1 MFLKFLLCVAD
12 KCLSS
17 HGVCY
22 VQPQEETASMII
34 NNNNY
39 RIGTRLNIAFGSI
52 LVFMMLSGVISLYS
66 VWQMNKSARSM
77 SVNTSHTEYVNNVR
91 NSIQKANTA
100 IMTIALVND
109 ETTRATQKSIL
120 ETARKEYQASISMLD
135 RSKQTSSLNGLI
147 TELKNKIQVNAKEN
161 DKVIKLIESDL
172 AELAL
177 SSFMGNMKTTN
188 AVLDLCDR
196 IVGLQKKESES
207 AASAVDGTY
216 RLTNIIVAATSGVI
230 ILLALFIAL
239 LLKQSILKPLN
250 KGVEMA
256 RLLATGNL
264 IVDAEISGKDE
275 ISILVKSIRDITI
288 ALREIVGGIK
298 IASDNLASASV
309 QLSSSSYEMS
319 QNIQEESSR
328 ATQVAT
334 ASEEMTQTVMEIA
347 KNAVI
352 ISKSSSDTAG
362 QARTGGEMVE
372 NTIKEINVIASTAG
386 EFSRIINSLSE
397 SSKQIGN
404 IIGVISDI
412 ADQTNLLALNA
423 AIEAARAGE
432 HGRGFAVV
440 ADEVRKLAE
449 QTTNATKEID
459 KSIGSIRGEVGKA
472 ITAMDQTTSQV
483 ESGVARATESGS
495 GLNAIISSVT
505 QLQSMILQIASA
517 TEQMH
522 ATTEGIAQDI
532 EYIAGTTRENSSA
545 AEQITQSSTEMSQLA
560 VNLKQIVDRFVL

>member
-1 MFLKFLLCVAD
+1 
-12 KCLSS
+12 
-17 HGVCY
+17 
-22 VQPQEETASMII
+22 MII

-39 RIGTRLNIAFGSI
+39 KIGTRLNIAFGSI
-52 LVFMMLSGVISLYS
+52 LLFMMLSGVISYYS
-66 VWQMNKSARSM
+66 VWQMAKSAKSM
-77 SVNTSHTEYVNNVR
+77 SESTGHTEYANNVR
-91 NSIQKANTA
+91 NSVQKANTA

-109 ETTRATQKSIL
+109 EATRATQKAIL
-120 ETARKEYQASISMLD
+120 ETARKEYQASISTLEK
-135 RSKQTSSLNGLI
+135 SKQGGALKGLI
-147 TELKNKIQVNAKEN
+147 VELKDKVGVNIREN

-177 SSFMGNMKTTN
+177 SSFMGNMTTTN
-188 AVLDLCDR
+188 SVLDLCDR
-196 IVGLQKKESES
+196 IVGMQKKASET
-207 AASAVDGTY
+207 AAAAVARTY
-216 RLTNIIVAATSGVI
+216 GLATIIVATTSGVV

-256 RLLATGNL
+256 RMLATGNL
-264 IVDAEISGKDE
+264 IVDTEISGRDE
-275 ISILVKSIRDITI
+275 MSVLVKSIRDTAT
-288 ALREIVGGIK
+288 ALREIVGEIK
-298 IASDNLASASV
+298 TASDNLASASV

-347 KNAVI
+347 KNAVT
-352 ISKSSSDTAG
+352 ISNSSSETVG

-404 IIGVISDI
+404 IVGAISDI

-449 QTTNATKEID
+449 QTTTATKEID
-459 KSIGSIRGEVGKA
+459 KTIGSIRSEVGKA

-483 ESGVARATESGS
+483 ESGVARATESGK
-495 GLNAIISSVT
+495 GLNAIIASVT
-505 QLQSMILQIASA
+505 ELQSMILQIASA
-517 TEQMH
+517 TEEMH
-522 ATTEGIAQDI
+522 ATTEGISQDI
-532 EYIAGTTRENSSA
+532 DHIAGTTRGNSSA

>member
-1 MFLKFLLCVAD
+1 
-12 KCLSS
+12 
-17 HGVCY
+17 
-22 VQPQEETASMII
+22 MII

-52 LVFMMLSGVISLYS
+52 LVFMMLSGAISFYS
-66 VWQMNKSARSM
+66 VWVMNRSSKSM
-77 SVNTSHTEYVNNVR
+77 SENNRQTEYANNVR
-91 NSIQKANTA
+91 NSVQKANTA

-109 ETTRATQKSIL
+109 ETTRAAQKAVL
-120 ETARKEYQASISMLD
+120 GTARKEYQASISMLEK
-135 RSKQTSSLNGLI
+135 SKQTSAVKTII
-147 TELKNKIQVNAKEN
+147 TELKNKVEVNIKES

-172 AELAL
+172 VELAL
-177 SSFMGNMKTTN
+177 SSFIGGMATTN
-188 AVLDLCDR
+188 AVMDLCDR
-196 IVGLQKKESES
+196 IVGLQKKESETS
-207 AASAVDGTY
+207 AATVVSTY
-216 RLTNIIVAATSGVI
+216 RLASIIVAVTSGVI
-230 ILLALFIAL
+230 ILFALFIAL

-256 RLLATGNL
+256 RMLATGNL
-264 IVDAEISGKDE
+264 TIDAEIAGNDE
-275 ISILVKSIRDITI
+275 TSLLVKSIRDTAI

-298 IASDNLASASV
+298 TASDNLASASV

-328 ATQVAT
+328 AIQVAT

-347 KNAVI
+347 KNAVT
-352 ISKSSSDTAG
+352 ISNSSSDTLG
-362 QARTGGEMVE
+362 QAQTGGEMVE
-372 NTIKEINVIASTAG
+372 NTIKAINVIASTAG
-386 EFSRIINSLSE
+386 EFSRIINSLSD

-404 IIGVISDI
+404 IAGTISDI

-449 QTTNATKEID
+449 QTTTATKEID
-459 KSIGSIRGEVGKA
+459 KTIGSIRGEVGKA

-483 ESGVARATESGS
+483 ESGVTRATESGN
-495 GLNAIISSVT
+495 GLNAIIASVT

-517 TEQMH
+517 TEEIH

-532 EYIAGTTRENSSA
+532 EHIAGTTRENSSA

-560 VNLKQIVDRFVL
+560 VNMKQIVDRFVL